1 MVKTSPVSYV
11 TNRYRTLKPI
21 ALRVNLSVLVI
32 PRGRRNSKLRVEVA
46 SLAIKTR
53 QTLGKTRKTIAHT
66 FVTISMLPESG
77 SSSLLERVYTDLDL
91 VSGTLLEVA
100 EVPAVDSDTQRWR
113 ELGDWLLLAAR
124 VNAERVFFLNDDPVV
139 VFSYLPSES
148 GEKAVLDCY
157 RRTWSLARPRYL
169 FLAVGMELRVYSLAS
184 PPTAPESNQE
194 PVTPLEIVT
203 RAADIGDQLARFHR
217 ERLESGTAFEELQ
230 TAEGS
235 GRADQQLLR
244 DVRAATTALV
254 EAGLTPRI
262 AHTLIERAILVR
274 YLEDREIL
282 TEDYFES
289 VESRHPDNPDVFT
302 SDQFI
307 PDFGQPSRFIPFLS
321 NKDITYDL
329 FDQLAKD
336 FNGDLFVSSVDERE
350 VVTTDQLRL
359 LMNLLQGKT
368 GAGQEPLFLW
378 AYDFSVIPT
387 NLISTM
393 YELFYREEL
402 NEAGSGTHYTPPELV
417 EFVLADVLNDDTL
430 DQEPVVCDPACGS
443 GIFLVEAYRRI
454 VRHEMLTIGRRLSS
468 GRLRDLLL
476 NRIAGCDIDEAA
488 IRLAAFSLYVAF
500 LNYQSPQDIQRAGP
514 LPRLIR
520 RNGSDSSTGP
530 LLVRDA
536 FSRMEGERPS
546 GGQGNEHPDEELPW
560 KAHSFNVVVGNP
572 PWTEIRGSTSRPEQ
586 WAKRVGRS
594 IGDRSPSQLFLW
606 RALDLLTDDGVAA
619 FLISA
624 KAMLNTRSTSRVFR
638 DNWLR
643 EVKVEHVVN
652 FSRVRR
658 DFFES
663 GVAPFMLVRFRRS
676 EQEANGMVLYETAR
690 PVPRGRRGSSALA
703 RLDRQVVS
711 QASLRARD
719 YLWKTYSA
727 GSIRD
732 EALVA
737 RLEVED
743 RLGDWTLRQPRA
755 YGFQRARD
763 HLSGYPPTQSLSEL
777 RSLKEFHSWGPL
789 RHEWFEPVPR
799 YVKRVPD
806 ERLFKG
812 LRLLVRRGVSPRFGP
827 HARLETEPLAFRHTT
842 YAFSLEHLPL
852 WQAKVILGTLL
863 SSLGRYWLYMVSGSW
878 GTWSDEVRSSDLLN
892 MPLRLPPETNQATQR
907 IVEAVDELQQVHSQ
921 MGPRELPPQ
930 MAQID
935 EGVAELFELTNAERD
950 LIADFW
956 TAQGPDATRP
966 VPIGTK
972 VRGTEAD
979 LDPYSR
985 EGIEPYLRVLLSSWN
1000 QRLGDSGEFS
1010 WHVWRDP
1017 RTDVVA
1023 VVLETREVDAEHG
1036 PSLSAGESEDWSAAL
1051 NRLGVQWEASQT
1063 RSILRYGMVRAVT
1076 DTAIVV
1082 VKRNE
1087 QHLWTATA
1095 AWRDADAT
1103 AAQLLSVRRQ

>member
-1 MVKTSPVSYV
+1 
-11 TNRYRTLKPI
+11 
-21 ALRVNLSVLVI
+21 
-32 PRGRRNSKLRVEVA
+32 
-46 SLAIKTR
+46 
-53 QTLGKTRKTIAHT
+53 
-66 FVTISMLPESG
+66 MLPESG

-91 VSGTLLEVA
+91 VSGTLLEVS
-100 EVPAVDSDTQRWR
+100 ETPTVDSDTQRWR

-124 VNAERVFFLNDDPVV
+124 VNAERVFFLNDDPVFI
-139 VFSYLPSES
+139 FSSLPSES

-169 FLAVGMELRVYSLAS
+169 FLAVGMELHVYSLAR
-184 PPTAPESNQE
+184 PPTAPESNQD

-230 TAEGS
+230 SAEGS
-235 GRADQQLLR
+235 GRADQQLLH
-244 DVRAATTALV
+244 DVRAATTALA

-289 VESRHPDNPDVFT
+289 VESRHADHPDVVS
-302 SDQFI
+302 SDRFA
-307 PDFGQPSRFIPFLS
+307 PDFGQPSRFIPLLG
-321 NKDITYDL
+321 NKEITYDL

-350 VVTTDQLRL
+350 VVTSDQLRL

-368 GAGQEPLFLW
+368 GADQEPLFLW

-417 EFVLADVLNDDTL
+417 EFVLADVLNKETL

-454 VRHEMLTIGRRLSS
+454 VRHEMLTIRRRLSS
-468 GRLRDLLL
+468 GRLRDILL

-500 LNYQSPQDIQRAGP
+500 LNYQTPQDIQRAGP

-520 RNGSDSSTGP
+520 RNGPAFNTGP

-536 FSRMEGERPS
+536 FSRMDGEHTS
-546 GGQGNEHPDEELPW
+546 GRQGNDTPDEELPW

-572 PWTEIRGSTSRPEQ
+572 PWTEIRGGASRSEE
-586 WAKRVGRS
+586 WAKSVGRA

-606 RALDLLTDDGVAA
+606 RALDLLTEDGVAA

-624 KAMLNTRSTSRVFR
+624 KVMLNTRSTSRVFR
-638 DNWLR
+638 DSWLR
-643 EVKVEHVVN
+643 EVRVEHVVN

-676 EQEANGMVLYETAR
+676 EQEANGMVVYETAR

-719 YLWKTYSA
+719 YLWKTYSV

-743 RLGDWTLRQPRA
+743 RLGDWTLGGPRA

-763 HLSGYPPTQSLSEL
+763 HLSGYPPTQSLSDL
-777 RSLKEFHSWGPL
+777 RSLKAFHSWGPL
-789 RHEWFEPVPR
+789 KNEWFEPVPG

-806 ERLFKG
+806 ERLFRG

-827 HARLETEPLAFRHTT
+827 HARLETEPFAFRHTT
-842 YAFSLEHLPL
+842 YAFSLDHLPL

-878 GTWSDEVRSSDLLN
+878 GTWNDEVRSSDLLN
-892 MPLRLPPETNQATQR
+892 MPLRLPSETNQATRR
-907 IVEAVDELQQVHSQ
+907 IVEAVDGLQQVHSQ
-921 MGPRELPPQ
+921 TGRTEVPPQ

-935 EGVAELFELTNAERD
+935 DGVVELFELTNAERD

-956 TAQGPDATRP
+956 AAQGPDATRP
-966 VPIGTK
+966 VRIGTR

-985 EGIEPYLRVLLSSWN
+985 EDIEPYLRVLLRAWN

-1010 WHVWRDP
+1010 WQVWHDP

-1036 PSLSAGESEDWSAAL
+1036 PSLRAGESEDWSAAL
-1051 NRLGVQWEASQT
+1051 NRIGVQWEASQT

-1095 AWRDADAT
+1095 AWQDADAT
-1103 AAQLLSVRRQ
+1103 AAQLLSVRLQ